1 MTLID
6 APDRAAAQAY
16 IAAEPYNTHG
26 AMDRIDIM
34 RWSASMPH
42 RQLDYRRTPGWQ
54 QFLIVAFDRPD
65 IGGAR
70 RVALRQAHHA
80 YQATVMDRFVTRGP
94 LLSDDGL
101 AIRGS
106 LMIMEYPDREAL
118 DAFWDAEPLQSGGV
132 FGEVR
137 ISRWRYGAAIG

>member
-1 MTLID
+1 MRDIETD
-6 APDRAAAQAY
+6 
-16 IAAEPYNTHG
+16 HG
-26 AMDRIDIM
+26 HAHLGRLPRCLNGLAD
-34 RWSASMPH
+34 
-42 RQLDYRRTPGWQ
+42 
-54 QFLIVAFDRPD
+54 
-65 IGGAR
+65 
-70 RVALRQAHHA
+70 ALRQAHHA

-106 LMIMEYPDREAL
+106 LMIMEYPDRAAL